1 MTVGTKIRLKRSQLG
16 YTQQYMA
23 YKLNMT
29 ETTYRK
35 IENEQKELSSHL
47 KGKIAEQ
54 LGLSVE
60 DLNQSGYIII
70 NDDNKCESGS
80 YVGSHVVI
88 NNNHKSAIEL
98 ELENEK
104 LKVIIDLKEQRIKDL
119 EEIITLMK
127 EKKSI

>member
-1 MTVGTKIRLKRSQLG
+1 MTVGTKIRVKRTQLG

-35 IENEQKELSSHL
+35 IENGEKELSSNL

-54 LGLSVE
+54 LGLPVE

-88 NNNHKSAIEL
+88 NNNHKSTSEL
-98 ELENEK
+98 ELENDN
-104 LKVIIDLKEQRIKDL
+104 LKIIIDLKEQRIKDL
-119 EEIITLMK
+119 EAIIELMK
-127 EKKSI
+127 EKKK

>member
-1 MTVGTKIRLKRSQLG
+1 MTVGTKIRLKRAQLG

-35 IENEQKELSSHL
+35 IENDQIELSSER
-47 KGKIAEQ
+47 KGKVAEL

-88 NNNHKSAIEL
+88 NNNHKSTLEL
-98 ELENEK
+98 ESENEK
-104 LKVIIDLKEQRIKDL
+104 LKIILDLKEQRIKDL

-127 EKKSI
+127 GNQNQ